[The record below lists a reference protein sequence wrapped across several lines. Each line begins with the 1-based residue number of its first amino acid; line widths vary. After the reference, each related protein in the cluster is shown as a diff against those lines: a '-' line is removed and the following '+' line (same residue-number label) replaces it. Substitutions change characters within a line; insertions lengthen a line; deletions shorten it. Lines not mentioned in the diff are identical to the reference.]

1 MSGSTQNI
9 ASAFNAATGMGGES
23 MTKMLSF
30 GSLALIVILFACS
43 ALLALG
49 MVMRNGQRQPGL
61 DTWLQLLFVMC
72 GIALISLCYNPQEYL

>member
-9 ASAFNAATGMGGES
+9 ASAFNAATGMGGNS
-23 MTKMLSF
+23 MSGMLSF

-49 MVMRNGQRQPGL
+49 MVMRNGQR
-61 DTWLQLLFVMC
+61 
-72 GIALISLCYNPQEYL
+72 

>member
-9 ASAFNAATGMGGES
+9 ASAFNAATGMGGS
-23 MTKMLSF
+23 MSGMLSF
-30 GSLALIVILFACS
+30 GSLVLIVILFACS

-61 DTWLQLLFVMC
+61 DTWFQLLFVMC
-72 GIALISLCYNPQEYL
+72 GIALILLFFSLL

>member
-9 ASAFNAATGMGGES
+9 ASAFNAATGMGGNS
-23 MTKMLSF
+23 MSGMLSF

-61 DTWLQLLFVMC
+61 DTWFQLLFVMC
-72 GIALISLCYNPQEYL
+72 GIALILLFFSLL

>member
-9 ASAFNAATGMGGES
+9 AATINAATGMGGS
-23 MTKMLSF
+23 MSGMLSF
-30 GSLALIVILFACS
+30 GTLALIVILFACS

-61 DTWLQLLFVMC
+61 DTWFQLLFVMC
-72 GIALISLCYNPQEYL
+72 GIALILLFFSLL

>member
-9 ASAFNAATGMGGES
+9 ASAFNAATGMGGNS
-23 MTKMLSF
+23 MSGMLSF

-61 DTWLQLLFVMC
+61 DTLFQLLFVMC
-72 GIALISLCYNPQEYL
+72 GIALILLFFSLL